1 MKRKKLWKLVTGQ
14 TLHCSNSRAIDYVST
29 VLTDTSLLSIVSA
42 FYKPG
47 LVRILTLKATWLHDH
62 AVLVERHRRA
72 VVLQLRGYE
81 RDWSEVVQDASGH
94 SRAVDYVSTVLTDTS
109 LLSIVSAFYNP
120 GLVRILTSKATWLH
134 DRAFLVK
141 IHRRA
146 LSIRQAACEH
156 DWSEVVDFASKL
168 EIAFA
173 TGRLSAWPGEL
184 ATIWEVLDP
193 SGIHIWYRVALRD
206 MSGSVLLGIP
216 QRCALVPA
224 GS

>member
-120 GLVRILTSKATWLH
+120 GLVRILTLKATWLH
-134 DRAFLVK
+134 DHAVLVER
-141 IHRRA
+141 HR
-146 LSIRQAACEH
+146 SAASLQLIGFEG
-156 DWSEVVDFASKL
+156 DWSELVQAAKPEMDIRTTWESSTQVGL
-168 EIAFA
+168 R
-173 TGRLSAWPGEL
+173 TRLA
-184 ATIWEVLDP
+184 
-193 SGIHIWYRVALRD
+193 
-206 MSGSVLLGIP
+206 
-216 QRCALVPA
+216 
-224 GS
+224 

>member
-14 TLHCSNSRAIDYVST
+14 TLHCSNSRAI
-29 VLTDTSLLSIVSA
+29 
-42 FYKPG
+42 
-47 LVRILTLKATWLHDH
+47 
-62 AVLVERHRRA
+62 
-72 VVLQLRGYE
+72 
-81 RDWSEVVQDASGH
+81 
-94 SRAVDYVSTVLTDTS
+94 DYVSTVLTDTS

-156 DWSEVVDFASKL
+156 DWSEVVEFASKL

-173 TGRLSAWPGEL
+173 TGRLSAWPWEL
-184 ATIWEVLDP
+184 ATIGSPLRYYVRAV
-193 SGIHIWYRVALRD
+193 SGA
-206 MSGSVLLGIP
+206 
-216 QRCALVPA
+216 
-224 GS
+224 

>member
-62 AVLVERHRRA
+62 AVLVERHRQA
-72 VVLQLRGYE
+72 VFLQQVGYE
-81 RDWSEVVQDASGH
+81 RDWSEMIQDASGH
-94 SRAVDYVSTVLTDTS
+94 SRAVDYVSTVLTDTC
-109 LLSIVSAFYNP
+109 LLSIVSAFYNS

-134 DRAFLVK
+134 GRAFLVK

-146 LSIRQAACEH
+146 ASIRQAGCEH
-156 DWSEVVDFASKL
+156 DWSEVVQFATELEL
-168 EIAFA
+168 EIKMVCGDLSLHHRRGLSGWLSEIA
-173 TGRLSAWPGEL
+173 T
-184 ATIWEVLDP
+184 LDA
-193 SGIHIWYRVALRD
+193 SRH
-206 MSGSVLLGIP
+206 
-216 QRCALVPA
+216 
-224 GS
+224 